1 MERRKPIHI
10 SEAIK
15 ELLNKNN
22 LSRKLDE
29 ITIQQSW
36 EKVVGKTMAKYTKR
50 VYINNRI
57 MYVEVTS
64 SVARN
69 ELSMNRSTLLEK
81 LNAET
86 GRETIIDII
95 FR

>member
-1 MERRKPIHI
+1 
-10 SEAIK
+10 
-15 ELLNKNN
+15 
-22 LSRKLDE
+22 
-29 ITIQQSW
+29 
-36 EKVVGKTMAKYTKR
+36 MAKYTKR